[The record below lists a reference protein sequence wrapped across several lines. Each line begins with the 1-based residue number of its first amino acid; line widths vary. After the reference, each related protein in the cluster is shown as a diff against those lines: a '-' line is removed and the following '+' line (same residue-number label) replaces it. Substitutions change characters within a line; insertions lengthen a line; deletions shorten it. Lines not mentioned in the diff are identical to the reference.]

1 MALKRSRHAPDTAA
15 STASHPASVTIAIR
29 PSGEW
34 DGTENIR
41 VVRFVTR
48 MMVAEA
54 LGGLAEDV
62 TRLLIFRE
70 QRIHISSVG
79 LKKNQEV
86 QNFSCQNLLS

>member
-1 MALKRSRHAPDTAA
+1 
-15 STASHPASVTIAIR
+15 VTIAIR

>member
-1 MALKRSRHAPDTAA
+1 
-15 STASHPASVTIAIR
+15 VTIAIR

-62 TRLLIFRE
+62 TRLL
-70 QRIHISSVG
+70 SSVNSG
-79 LKKNQEV
+79 STSRLWASRKIKKFKISHV
-86 QNFSCQNLLS
+86 KTSCLDGNS

>member
-1 MALKRSRHAPDTAA
+1 
-15 STASHPASVTIAIR
+15 VTIAIR

-54 LGGLAEDV
+54 LGGV
-62 TRLLIFRE
+62 GRRRNSPLIFRE
-70 QRIHISSVG
+70 QRIYISSVG